1 MEFTSKLVGDHSR
14 FLGIC
19 ARLFNKFRPFK
30 PSARVRLSPSE
41 YEIIELQREKHAIR

>member
-19 ARLFNKFRPFK
+19 ARLFNKFRLFK
-30 PSARVRLSPSE
+30 PGAGARPRPPANM
-41 YEIIELQREKHAIR
+41 K